1 MLDSEEAG
9 LGLQVKEAGVRESL
23 SSAWFSSSQKGLW
36 KIISPNILSNHEI
49 DDKQLLPFNPLAAKQ
64 K

>member
-9 LGLQVKEAGVRESL
+9 LGQQVKEPGVKESL
-23 SSAWFSSSQKGLW
+23 SSAWFSSSQKGFW
-36 KIISPNILSNHEI
+36 KIISTNHEI
-49 DDKQLLPFNPLAAKQ
+49 DDKHLLPFNPLAAKQ